1 MWLRS
6 GMGGPTAYTSH
17 GALAS
22 TGARLVAVAGVAA
35 YAGGMSASNDRARAA
50 AVSALLLS
58 ASLLVGCGTIVPN
71 DQAHEAAADRNV
83 QQRVPF
89 DLGCKDPQL
98 VRLGDVAHLGT
109 YMTRMNI
116 GVICGDKKA
125 TYVVTCVSNWG
136 NITCTPE
143 LNTAAK

>member
-1 MWLRS
+1 MN
-6 GMGGPTAYTSH
+6 
-17 GALAS
+17 
-22 TGARLVAVAGVAA
+22 
-35 YAGGMSASNDRARAA
+35 ASNDRARTGF
-50 AVSALLLS
+50 VSALILS
-58 ASLLVGCGTIVPN
+58 ASLLVSCGGIVPN

-109 YMTRMNI
+109 YMTRMSI
-116 GVICGDKKA
+116 GVSCGDKKA

-136 NITCTPE
+136 DITCTPE
-143 LNTAAK
+143 LNSTAK

>member
-1 MWLRS
+1 M
-6 GMGGPTAYTSH
+6 PVT
-17 GALAS
+17 
-22 TGARLVAVAGVAA
+22 RLA
-35 YAGGMSASNDRARAA
+35 YAGGMSASNDRARVAA
-50 AVSALLLS
+50 ASALLLS
-58 ASLLVGCGTIVPN
+58 AGLLVDCGGLVPN

-98 VRLGDVAHLGT
+98 TRLGDVAHLGT
-109 YMTRMNI
+109 YMTRMSI
-116 GVICGDKKA
+116 GVSCGDKKA

-143 LNTAAK
+143 LNSAAK

>member
-1 MWLRS
+1 
-6 GMGGPTAYTSH
+6 
-17 GALAS
+17 
-22 TGARLVAVAGVAA
+22 
-35 YAGGMSASNDRARAA
+35 MSASKNRRRMANAIGL
-50 AVSALLLS
+50 ALP
-58 ASLLVGCGTIVPN
+58 ASLLVHCGNIVPN

-83 QQRVPF
+83 LQRVAF
-89 DLGCKDPQL
+89 DLGCNDPRL

-116 GVICGDKKA
+116 GVSCGDKKA

-143 LNTAAK
+143 LNSAPK

>member
-1 MWLRS
+1 MS
-6 GMGGPTAYTSH
+6 PAG
-17 GALAS
+17 
-22 TGARLVAVAGVAA
+22 LVLVPVAGLA
-35 YAGGMSASNDRARAA
+35 YAAGMSAPNHRARAA
-50 AVSALLLS
+50 AAPALLLA
-58 ASLLVGCGTIVPN
+58 ASLLVGCGGIVPN

-83 QQRVPF
+83 LQRVSF

-116 GVICGDKKA
+116 GVTCGDKKA

-136 NITCTPE
+136 DLTCTPE
-143 LNTAAK
+143 LGSTAK